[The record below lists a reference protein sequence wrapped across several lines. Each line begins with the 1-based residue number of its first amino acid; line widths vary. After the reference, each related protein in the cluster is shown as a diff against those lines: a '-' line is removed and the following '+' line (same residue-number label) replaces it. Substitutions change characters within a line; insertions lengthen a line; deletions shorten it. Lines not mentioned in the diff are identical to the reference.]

1 MKFVTLYQ
9 YVDFLRSQ
17 QGHTEQHTKLS
28 MISILQNSST
38 YRLWSSMILRTISLI
53 IVFFILANSNAQEM
67 PLNLDGLDT
76 ITQNTQNAQDTQNIQ
91 DSQNKEAIS
100 GQVTATDSTPITVQ
114 QSNSVVSSENP
125 TLSETSSPTNS
136 SRKRQNSFWNLI
148 VASGLIGYTII
159 LLSLLAVALI
169 IEYALT
175 IRSKILMPP
184 GFADEVLQLLSQGQW
199 AASVQ
204 KCQAD
209 PSPLAQI
216 LHAGMKEYEF
226 GWDAIEKAAEEATTE
241 QASRLYRKIEY
252 LNVIGN
258 IAPMLGL
265 LGTVVGMVTAFQQ
278 LAESEG
284 YARAAD
290 LAGGIYLAL
299 VTTVEGLLVAIPC
312 LTLYSFFGNRIAAL
326 ISETVFVAEQVLSP
340 IKKSVARKKQK

>member
-1 MKFVTLYQ
+1 M
-9 YVDFLRSQ
+9 R
-17 QGHTEQHTKLS
+17 
-28 MISILQNSST
+28 
-38 YRLWSSMILRTISLI
+38 LRTIILIIIFI
-53 IVFFILANSNAQEM
+53 IVFFIPADSNAQEI

-76 ITQNTQNAQDTQNIQ
+76 ITKDNNSTKNNDTVIEKI
-91 DSQNKEAIS
+91 D
-100 GQVTATDSTPITVQ
+100 TDNSAPITVQ
-114 QSNSVVSSENP
+114 QSGSAG
-125 TLSETSSPTNS
+125 TSETPALSVSPSPETS
-136 SRKRQNSFWNLI
+136 LRKRQNSFWNLI
-148 VASGLIGYTII
+148 AASGLIGYTII
-159 LLSLLAVALI
+159 LLSLFAVALM

-184 GFADEVLQLLSQGQW
+184 GFADEVLKLLSQGQW
-199 AASVQ
+199 AACVQ
-204 KCQAD
+204 KCQND
-209 PSPLAQI
+209 TSSLAQI

-226 GWDAIEKAAEEATTE
+226 GWDAIEKAVEETTAE

-312 LTLYSFFGNRIAAL
+312 LALYSFFSNRVAAL
-326 ISETVFVAEQVLSP
+326 VSETIFVAEQVLSP
-340 IKKSVARKKQK
+340 IKKSFARKNKDK

>member
-1 MKFVTLYQ
+1 
-9 YVDFLRSQ
+9 
-17 QGHTEQHTKLS
+17 
-28 MISILQNSST
+28 
-38 YRLWSSMILRTISLI
+38 MILRTVILI
-53 IVFFILANSNAQEM
+53 IAFFSISACSNAQET
-67 PLNLDGLDT
+67 PLNLDGLET
-76 ITQNTQNAQDTQNIQ
+76 ITNNTTN
-91 DSQNKEAIS
+91 EE
-100 GQVTATDSTPITVQ
+100 VTATGSTSVAAQ
-114 QSNSVVSSENP
+114 QPVSATPSEIP
-125 TLSETSSPTNS
+125 PSETPQ
-136 SRKRQNSFWNLI
+136 KKHQNSFWKLI

-159 LLSLLAVALI
+159 LLSFFAVALI

-184 GFADEVLQLLSQGQW
+184 GFADEVVQLLSQGQW
-199 AASVQ
+199 AKSVQ

-209 PSPLAQI
+209 TSPLAQI
-216 LHAGMKEYEF
+216 LYAGMKEYEF
-226 GWDAIEKAAEEATTE
+226 GWDAIEKAVEETTTE

-265 LGTVVGMVTAFQQ
+265 LGTVVGMVSAFQQ

-312 LTLYSFFGNRIAAL
+312 LALYSFFSNRIAAL
-326 ISETVFVAEQVLSP
+326 IAETIFVAEQVLSP
-340 IKKSVARKKQK
+340 IKKSFARKNK

>member
-1 MKFVTLYQ
+1 
-9 YVDFLRSQ
+9 
-17 QGHTEQHTKLS
+17 
-28 MISILQNSST
+28 
-38 YRLWSSMILRTISLI
+38 MILRTIIFI
-53 IVFFILANSNAQEM
+53 IVIFLISVCSNAQET
-67 PLNLDGLDT
+67 PLNLDGIDT
-76 ITQNTQNAQDTQNIQ
+76 IIKDK
-91 DSQNKEAIS
+91 KEDAAVSITPAEMSSPIS
-100 GQVTATDSTPITVQ
+100 SPSDITLP
-114 QSNSVVSSENP
+114 EKI
-125 TLSETSSPTNS
+125 SETTPETTPETTTPQKQ
-136 SRKRQNSFWNLI
+136 RNSFWNLI
-148 VASGLIGYTII
+148 AASGLIGYTII
-159 LLSLLAVALI
+159 LLSLFAVALI

-175 IRSKILMPP
+175 IRSKILMPT

-199 AASVQ
+199 ALFVQ

-209 PSPLAQI
+209 TSPLAQI
-216 LHAGMKEYEF
+216 LYAGIKEYEF
-226 GWDAIEKAAEEATTE
+226 GWDAIEKAVEETTAE

-299 VTTVEGLLVAIPC
+299 ITTVEGLLVAIPC
-312 LTLYSFFGNRIAAL
+312 LALYSFFSNRIATL

-340 IKKSVARKKQK
+340 IKKSFARKNNEKNNEKINK

>member
-1 MKFVTLYQ
+1 MMA
-9 YVDFLRSQ
+9 
-17 QGHTEQHTKLS
+17 G
-28 MISILQNSST
+28 
-38 YRLWSSMILRTISLI
+38 MILRTIILI
-53 IVFFILANSNAQEM
+53 IVFFISVGSNAQEV

-76 ITQNTQNAQDTQNIQ
+76 ITNDNKDT
-91 DSQNKEAIS
+91 
-100 GQVTATDSTPITVQ
+100 VTEKVAATGSVPVTVQ
-114 QSNSVVSSENP
+114 QQDSVVSSD
-125 TLSETSSPTNS
+125 TLLSETST
-136 SRKRQNSFWNLI
+136 RKRQNSFWTLI
-148 VASGLIGYTII
+148 AASGLIGYTII
-159 LLSLLAVALI
+159 LLSFFAVALM
-169 IEYALT
+169 IEYSLT

-184 GFADEVLQLLSQGQW
+184 GFADEVLQLLSQGQL

-209 PSPLAQI
+209 MSPLAQI

-226 GWDAIEKAAEEATTE
+226 GWDAIEKAAEETTAE

-312 LTLYSFFGNRIAAL
+312 LALYSFFSNRIAAL
-326 ISETVFVAEQVLSP
+326 ISETTFVAEQVLLP
-340 IKKSVARKKQK
+340 IKKSFTRKK

>member
-1 MKFVTLYQ
+1 MTLNAKHKN
-9 YVDFLRSQ
+9 LLMMT
-17 QGHTEQHTKLS
+17 G
-28 MISILQNSST
+28 
-38 YRLWSSMILRTISLI
+38 MILRTIILI
-53 IVFFILANSNAQEM
+53 IVFFISVGSNAQET

-76 ITQNTQNAQDTQNIQ
+76 ITNDNKDT
-91 DSQNKEAIS
+91 
-100 GQVTATDSTPITVQ
+100 VTEKVAATGSVPVIVQ
-114 QSNSVVSSENP
+114 QQDSVVSSNIP
-125 TLSETSSPTNS
+125 ISSDTSLSETPT
-136 SRKRQNSFWNLI
+136 RKRQNSFWTLI
-148 VASGLIGYTII
+148 AASGLIGYTII
-159 LLSLLAVALI
+159 LLSFFAVALM
-169 IEYALT
+169 IEYSLT

-184 GFADEVLQLLSQGQW
+184 GFADEVLQLLSQGQL

-209 PSPLAQI
+209 MSPLAQI

-226 GWDAIEKAAEEATTE
+226 GWDAIEKAAEETTAE

-312 LTLYSFFGNRIAAL
+312 LALYSFFSNRIAAL
-326 ISETVFVAEQVLSP
+326 ISETTFVAEQVLLP
-340 IKKSVARKKQK
+340 IKKSFTRKK